1 MALPLGICLSNL
13 YVHICDC
20 RMGKMLQLHAC
31 LVRSGRSSMERR
43 PLFRCLGASTS
54 SREFVLSILE
64 MQSRKGSKREWPMRL
79 SHCTWAGRLRW
90 IGVGPPLWRPR
101 TNGYG
106 TEGGSA
112 GRDAQDRPV
121 LPTRLLECCR
131 ARIRRAARC
140 GQGVP
145 SPATGVQ
152 RPARRRIV
160 NDPCWRVIGTCYS
173 LRVVVGPQRLHAL
186 PYIHVLVATLGD
198 AQDEDCIL
206 QGDAEGDTI
215 APKGS
220 VALGAAAAVTGG
232 YR

>member
-20 RMGKMLQLHAC
+20 CTGKMLQLHAC

-79 SHCTWAGRLRW
+79 SHCTWTGRLRW

-106 TEGGSA
+106 TEGARRDVMPRSGRCYPRDSLNAVAHGFGVLQGA
-112 GRDAQDRPV
+112 GRGLRVRRRESNV
-121 LPTRLLECCR
+121 L
-131 ARIRRAARC
+131 
-140 GQGVP
+140 QGVAL
-145 SPATGVQ
+145 STILVDVLLG
-152 RPARRRIV
+152 
-160 NDPCWRVIGTCYS
+160 RVT
-173 LRVVVGPQRLHAL
+173 V
-186 PYIHVLVATLGD
+186 
-198 AQDEDCIL
+198 
-206 QGDAEGDTI
+206 
-215 APKGS
+215 
-220 VALGAAAAVTGG
+220 
-232 YR
+232 